1 MTLISFDPDETDD
14 RGDAAGGGSS
24 VDRLYEAVR
33 EMAVAFD
40 LKPGE
45 RVNEV
50 DLARRLGAS
59 RTPLR
64 EALNRL
70 AAEGFLTFQPGRGFS
85 CRAFTPR
92 EVFELY
98 QLREVLETAAV
109 RLACAQATDAELD
122 EIETFLDQTGPG
134 SDGRPVELLVTL
146 DERFH
151 AAIATLARN
160 AELARVL
167 DNVNARI
174 RFVRW
179 IDMTKRAKTQAEHR
193 AILAALRDR
202 DADRA
207 ADLTARHIAKRQD
220 QITQAIREGYAR
232 IYVD

>member
-1 MTLISFDPDETDD
+1 MDQRAD
-14 RGDAAGGGSS
+14 RGGSS

-33 EMAVAFD
+33 EMAVAFR

-70 AAEGFLTFQPGRGFS
+70 AAEGFLTFQRGRGFS

-98 QLREVLETAAV
+98 QLRQVMETAAV
-109 RLACAQATDAELD
+109 RLACVQATDAELD
-122 EIETFLDQTGPG
+122 AIETFLDDTGPA
-134 SDGRPVELLVTL
+134 SDGRPVEVLVSL

-151 AAIATLARN
+151 TSVAALARN
-160 AELARVL
+160 TELARVL
-167 DNVNARI
+167 DNINARI

-179 IDMTKRAKTQAEHR
+179 IDMKKRTKTQAEHR
-193 AILAALRDR
+193 EILAALRAR

-207 ADLTARHIAKRQD
+207 AALMGRHIEKRQD
-220 QITQAIREGYAR
+220 QITLAIREGYAR